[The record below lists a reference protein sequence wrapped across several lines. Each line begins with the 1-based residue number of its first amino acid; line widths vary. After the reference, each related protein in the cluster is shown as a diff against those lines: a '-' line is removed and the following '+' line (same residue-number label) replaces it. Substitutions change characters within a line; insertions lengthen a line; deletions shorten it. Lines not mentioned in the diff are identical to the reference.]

1 MSVDIRRWKQRMNFY
16 SMKNTYHLPL
26 CKCCILLRAMC
37 STSVAYFFIK
47 TAEMLLIFMQF
58 GFAGARSIN
67 VDRRRETAFEFTSS
81 SRKRQEGDRESQT
94 EFRLIYLFVN

>member
-1 MSVDIRRWKQRMNFY
+1 METENEFLFNEKYLSSSSVQML
-16 SMKNTYHLPL
+16 H
-26 CKCCILLRAMC
+26 
-37 STSVAYFFIK
+37 STPSYVLHFSRIFFIK